1 MVRSFLQEGAHVH
14 FCSRTQSDIDAA
26 NAQLASDFPKAKAS
40 GSAVD
45 VADQEALGKW
55 VHACAEQ
62 NRGKIDVVI
71 ANVSALGIEDSAE
84 NWRKTFDIDLLGL
97 HTLSSTAYPYLER
110 TKGNLITISSVS
122 GRDIDFTAPS
132 PYGPAKAAVIHYTA
146 SLARKWAPQGV
157 RANSVSPGNIYIE
170 DGVWGGVEKGM
181 PELFESQWGK
191 NPMGRMGRPEEVADA
206 VLFVASA
213 RAGFVSGSNLTV
225 SRLVDAAARLVL
237 QLDRNAKLTNG
248 VCFPQ
253 VDGALCNGVQ
263 F

>member
-14 FCSRTQSDIDAA
+14 FCSRTQTEIDAA
-26 NAQLASDFPKAKAS
+26 NKALAADFPNAQAA

-45 VADQEALGKW
+45 VADQDALAKW
-55 VHACAEQ
+55 VHACAEA
-62 NRGKIDVVI
+62 NSGKLDVVV
-71 ANVSALGIEDSAE
+71 ANVSALGIEDTPE
-84 NWRKTFDIDLLGL
+84 NWRKTFEIDLLGL
-97 HTLSSTAYPYLER
+97 HTLSATAYPYLEK

-122 GRDIDFTAPS
+122 GRDIDFTTPS

-181 PELFESQWGK
+181 PELFASQWGK
-191 NPMGRMGRPEEVADA
+191 NPMGRMGRAEEVAD
-206 VLFVASA
+206 VVVFVASS

-225 SRLVDAAARLVL
+225 STISVTFGSGGCLSISLPLWPARLSAVL
-237 QLDRNAKLTNG
+237 VR
-248 VCFPQ
+248 
-253 VDGALCNGVQ
+253 
-263 F
+263 